1 MENLGALMR
10 VATDLAAMQGFSQRR
25 IREIELAMEEALVNI
40 FRYAYPEGQA
50 GEAEVTS
57 GMTEED
63 DLFVE
68 ILDEGIVFDMESFPE
83 PDLRASLPNRSVGG
97 LGIHLIRK
105 MADRVKYLRKADT
118 NILTLLFK
126 KSL

>member
-1 MENLGALMR
+1 MENLSLLMR

-25 IREIELAMEEALVNI
+25 IREIELATEEALVNI

-50 GEAEVTS
+50 GDAEVTS
-57 GMTEED
+57 GMTEEG

-68 ILDEGIVFDMESFPE
+68 ILDQGILFDMESFPE
-83 PDLRASLPNRSVGG
+83 PDLSASLSNRSVGG

-105 MADRVKYLRKADT
+105 MADHVKYLRKADT
-118 NILTLLFK
+118 NILSLLFK